1 MTRTMKTYSVLF
13 AEDVPHYGSVEI
25 EAASDGEALA
35 KARALWGSGADRP
48 TDDPDWSSTICHR
61 IVLIEDDCGRET
73 AHDVPLDDYV
83 LRRGDPVP
91 ELLAVLEEAG
101 RIPWVAN
108 AAITDDIE
116 ALRAICVAYADWW
129 NGRACPAVAKAKG
142 RAS

>member
-48 TDDPDWSSTICHR
+48 TDDPDWSSTIC
-61 IVLIEDDCGRET
+61 
-73 AHDVPLDDYV
+73 